1 MMSGASLG
9 GDTRSM
15 RVWLAR
21 YLEWLRVRNYSS
33 RTADN
38 TESSVGLFLRWCDE
52 RNVSRPE
59 EVTKPILERYQRF
72 LFHFRKDNGRPLSFR
87 TQAVRLVPVRGFF
100 RWLTRQNVIPSNPA
114 SDLEM
119 PRREKRLPKHVLT
132 ITEVERVLALPPV
145 SEPLGLRDRT
155 ILEVLYATG
164 LRRGEVV
171 ALRLDDIDGERMTV
185 MVRQGKGKKDRVVP
199 LGERA
204 LAWVTKYL
212 DEARPLL
219 ASVESDGALFLTT
232 LGERL
237 SLAWI
242 TERVRRY
249 VEASKVGKKGACH
262 LFRHTMATLM
272 LEGGADVRFVQEM
285 LGHAKLETTQL
296 YTQVSIHK
304 LREIHAATHP
314 GARLRPH
321 DETGPEETSSATA
334 GADTESRAVATAE
347 LLSSLAAE
355 AAEEDDAAT
364 V

>member
-1 MMSGASLG
+1 
-9 GDTRSM
+9 M

-38 TESSVGLFLRWCDE
+38 TQSSVGLFLRWCDE
-52 RNVSRPE
+52 RNVTRPE
-59 EVTKPILERYQRF
+59 DVTKPILERYQRF
-72 LFHFRKDNGRPLSFR
+72 LFHYRKESGRPLSFR
-87 TQAVRLVPVRGFF
+87 TQGVRLVPVRGFF
-100 RWLTRQNVIPSNPA
+100 RWLTRQNVILSNPA
-114 SDLEM
+114 SDLEL
-119 PRREKRLPKHVLT
+119 PRREKRLPKHVLS
-132 ITEVERVLALPPV
+132 IAEVERVLVLPPV
-145 SEPLGLRDRT
+145 HEPLGLRDRA

-171 ALRLDDIDGERMTV
+171 ALRLDDIDADRMTV

-212 DEARPLL
+212 DDARPLL
-219 ASVESDGALFLTT
+219 STVESEGALFLTT
-232 LGERL
+232 LGAPL

-262 LFRHTMATLM
+262 LFRHSMATLM
-272 LEGGADVRFVQEM
+272 LEGGADIRFVQEM
-285 LGHAKLETTQL
+285 LGHSKLETTQI

-304 LREIHAATHP
+304 LREVHAATHP
-314 GARLRPH
+314 GARLRPR
-321 DETGPEETSSATA
+321 EERLAEATPATA
-334 GADTESRAVATAE
+334 DAEDEARAVATAE